1 MRCYRVFVWPVYFCR
16 MMRWTKPNGRDLKIL
31 VPTAAQVL
39 DQAGVTRQSWNLRR
53 CMDIM
58 CQHSNSEN
66 LLTCL
71 IKNQK
76 TIFEALKCNC

>member
-1 MRCYRVFVWPVYFCR
+1 
-16 MMRWTKPNGRDLKIL
+16 MMRYTKPNGRNSEIL
-31 VPTAAQVL
+31 VPIAAQVL
-39 DQAGVTRQSWNLRR
+39 DQAGVTRESWNLRR

-66 LLTCL
+66 LLACL

-76 TIFEALKCNC
+76 AIFEALKW

>member
-1 MRCYRVFVWPVYFCR
+1 

-31 VPTAAQVL
+31 VPTAAMVL
-39 DQAGVTRQSWNLRR
+39 DQAGVTRQSWNLRQ

-58 CQHSNSEN
+58 CKHSNSEN

-76 TIFEALKCNC
+76 PIFEALKRNC

>member
-1 MRCYRVFVWPVYFCR
+1 
-16 MMRWTKPNGRDLKIL
+16 MMRYTKPNGRNCEIL
-31 VPTAAQVL
+31 IPTAAQVL
-39 DQAGVTRQSWNLRR
+39 DQAGVTRESWNLRQ

-66 LLTCL
+66 LLSCL

-76 TIFEALKCNC
+76 GIFEALKE

>member
-1 MRCYRVFVWPVYFCR
+1 
-16 MMRWTKPNGRDLKIL
+16 MMKYTKPNGRNFEIL

-39 DQAGVTRQSWNLRR
+39 NQAGVTRESWNLRR

-66 LLTCL
+66 LLACL

-76 TIFEALKCNC
+76 AIFEALNVNC